1 MNALRG
7 NYTVDED
14 QFKELI
20 GHLNWKKFSER
31 IQE

>member
-7 NYTVDED
+7 TFKVDEH

-31 IQE
+31 I